1 MRTSKIKYDETLT
14 PAENAKK
21 NGVTIE
27 GIRYY
32 IKTRGIDRKH
42 QRSANIV
49 DKIKDYLKKNPNA
62 KKVEVSKKAKISIN
76 TVRKYWDVA
85 KGEKKLSEISRKRP
99 PKKKFDDLDIH
110 PYVIWDIL
118 HAENFTDEITEPF
131 YDTDS
136 PVWEVMRK
144 SGKTPIKPDK
154 DILDDYKPKKKC
166 DVVSVLPYTDDIH
179 VVVQA
184 CLNIC
189 KKKVALFMP
198 MRFLSGE
205 ESFKGILKKH
215 PPVRIYQNISD
226 VCRSKPVDV
235 PKYSQSEAREYVWC
249 LWEKGYKGKSE
260 HKWMDNQQKP
270 IYTVEDFDEVEILGG
285 IKLKPNEWHKYPLK
299 NCIQFHS
306 HAEPENQ
313 VLSNHED
320 CIINFKGYEF
330 HGVEQ
335 MFFALQYKDSPEII
349 KGIMQKDA
357 PKPVKKFCENLEDY
371 SNWDADATR
380 YRDIALCQ
388 FYKYLSY
395 KPYRD
400 RLRETYPHDLVEC
413 PRLGHDTL
421 FGAVQNLI
429 TTDFEG
435 YNFSGR
441 TTMTVRN
448 MMFSLENKAVEK
460 ETKRKG
466 GELSD
471 EEKEAVY
478 EAVYAQMRK
487 KMDNDETVIK
497 DTQKLIEL
505 FKKLKISKVR
515 SRHPEY
521 KAPPVKDKE
530 TKCLILDFDYTLF
543 DTSADDEVR
552 KNAKGEKNWET
563 DIYPLIPQYRLY
575 DGWREVFDW
584 AKENNIKIGII
595 SEAKG
600 ELIEKTLEYFELQ
613 CDLIIGYRSFYQ
625 KPNPALID
633 FSIQELNVA
642 KENMVSIGSTIT
654 DEVMSR
660 AGNIRFVGALWDSKE
675 ADELKKR
682 GKTIDKPMEIKK
694 LFNIHEK
701 SSQSTD

>member
-1 MRTSKIKYDETLT
+1 MRISKIKYDETKT
-14 PAENAKK
+14 PAENAKN

-99 PKKKFDDLDIH
+99 AKKKFDDLDIH

-118 HAENFTDEITEPF
+118 HAEDFTDEITEPF
-131 YDTDS
+131 YDANS
-136 PVWEVMRK
+136 PVWAVMRK

-179 VVVQA
+179 VVVRA

-189 KKKVALFMP
+189 KEKVALLMP
-198 MRFLSGE
+198 MRYLSGN

-215 PPVRIYQNISD
+215 PPVRIYQNIFD

-235 PKYSQSEAREYVWC
+235 PKYSQSEASEYVWC
-249 LWEKGYKGKSE
+249 VWEKGYKGTTE
-260 HKWMDNQQKP
+260 LKWMKNQQKP
-270 IYTVEDFDEVEILGG
+270 IYSVEDFDEVEILGG

-299 NCIQFHS
+299 DCIQFHS

-320 CIINFKGYEF
+320 CIINFKGFEF
-330 HGVEQ
+330 YGVEQ
-335 MFFALQYKDSPEII
+335 LFHVLQFSESPEII
-349 KGIMQKDA
+349 KAIMEQTTPLDA
-357 PKPVKKFCENLEDY
+357 KTLCKNISDNR
-371 SNWDADATR
+371 NWDARAAC
-380 YRDIALCQ
+380 YRHIALCH

-400 RLRETYPHDLVEC
+400 RLRETYPRDLVEC
-413 PRLGHDTL
+413 PNGHDDH
-421 FGAVQNLI
+421 FGAVQDIDTNIFEGHNCSGI
-429 TTDFEG
+429 TT
-435 YNFSGR
+435 
-441 TTMTVRN
+441 MMVRD
-448 MMFSLENKAVEK
+448 MMFSLENKAIEK
-460 ETKRKG
+460 EMKWKG
-466 GELSD
+466 RELSD
-471 EEKEAVY
+471 EEKEAVC
-478 EAVYAQMRK
+478 EALYDQMRK

-497 DTQKLIEL
+497 DTKKLIEL

-515 SRHPEY
+515 NRHPEY
-521 KAPPVKDKE
+521 KAPPVKDTE

-543 DTSADDEVR
+543 DTSADDGVR
-552 KNAKGEKNWET
+552 KNAKGEKNWEK
-563 DIYPLIPQYRLY
+563 DIYPLIPQYKLY

-595 SEAKG
+595 SEAKR
-600 ELIEKTLEYFELQ
+600 ELIEMALEHFNLK
-613 CDLIIGYRSFYQ
+613 CDAVIGYRPYYE
-625 KPNPALID
+625 KPCPILVD
-633 FSIQELNVA
+633 FAIQELNVA

-675 ADELKKR
+675 AEELKKR
-682 GKTIDKPMEIKK
+682 GETIDNPLEIKK
-694 LFNIHEK
+694 LFNVHEK

>member
-1 MRTSKIKYDETLT
+1 MRTSKIIYDETLT
-14 PAENAKK
+14 PAQNAKK

-32 IKTRGIDRKH
+32 IKTRGIDRHH

-118 HAENFTDEITEPF
+118 HAEDFTDEITEPF
-131 YDTDS
+131 YDADS

-144 SGKTPIKPDK
+144 SGKNPIKPDNE
-154 DILDDYKPKKKC
+154 ILDDYKPKKKC

-184 CLNIC
+184 CLDIC

-198 MRFLSGE
+198 LRFLSGE

-215 PPVRIYQNISD
+215 PPVRIYQNTSD
-226 VCRSKPVDV
+226 MCRAKPVKV
-235 PKYSQSEAREYVWC
+235 PKYSQSEASGYVWC
-249 LWEKGYKGKSE
+249 VWEKGYKGATQF
-260 HKWMDNQQKP
+260 KWMENRQKP
-270 IYTVEDFDEVEILGG
+270 IYKTADIDEIEILGG
-285 IKLKPNEWHKYPLK
+285 LKFKPNEWHRYPLK
-299 NCIQFHS
+299 ECIQFHS
-306 HAEPENQ
+306 KAEPENQ
-313 VLSNHED
+313 VMSNHYD
-320 CIINFKGYEF
+320 CIINFKGIEF

-335 MFFALQYKDSPEII
+335 MYFALQFKDSPDIF
-349 KGIMQKDA
+349 KGLMQET
-357 PKPVKKFCENLEDY
+357 KPSEVKSFCKPLDDY
-371 SNWDADATR
+371 RDWDADAHC
-380 YRDIALCQ
+380 YRHIALCH
-388 FYKYLSY
+388 FYKYLSF

-413 PRLGHDTL
+413 PLGHDDDY
-421 FGAVQNLI
+421 GAVQNLETNI
-429 TTDFEG
+429 FEG
-435 YNFSGR
+435 YNCSGR
-441 TTMTVRN
+441 TTMAVRD
-448 MMFSLENKAVEK
+448 MMVSLENKAVEK

-466 GELSD
+466 RELS
-471 EEKEAVY
+471 EEERETVY
-478 EAVYAQMRK
+478 EALYAQMRQ

-497 DTQKLIEL
+497 DTKKIIEL
-505 FKKLKISKVR
+505 FKMLKIPKAR

-521 KAPPVKDKE
+521 KAPPVKDRE

-543 DTSADDEVR
+543 DTSADDGVR
-552 KNAKGEKNWET
+552 KSAKGEKNWEK

-595 SEAKG
+595 SEAKR
-600 ELIEKTLEYFELQ
+600 ELVEMALEHFNLK
-613 CDLIIGYRSFYQ
+613 CDVVIGYRPYYE
-625 KPNPALID
+625 KPCPILVD
-633 FSIQELNVA
+633 FAIQELNVA

-660 AGNIRFVGALWDSKE
+660 AGNIRFVGALWDGKE
-675 ADELKKR
+675 AEELKKR
-682 GKTIDKPMEIKK
+682 GKTIDNPLEIKK
-694 LFNIHEK
+694 LFNTHKK